1 MSKLQF
7 DGQTFQVEIELNDEI
22 IGKCYCVEAVGYLS
36 TTAGDEV
43 GRCVIQRYVR
53 RAGVRSMQGDEI
65 AGELDDHSDQA
76 GMLGA
81 LLIQKFGAER
91 LEGCVNRS
99 GLLLL
104 DSLEIVPGLRGRT
117 LWVPLFQAT
126 LAKVTKQM
134 RQMSDGF
141 FLKAAPLTQR
151 DMSPDAIRLAE
162 RKLEQLYMR
171 CLKASR
177 ISEQDDHGVW
187 MFAPLRQPEDS

>member
-1 MSKLQF
+1 MPTL
-7 DGQTFQVEIELNDEI
+7 QVEEQNYQIEVESFDELVD
-22 IGKCYCVEAVGYLS
+22 KCEFIEATGFLR
-36 TTAGDEV
+36 TMAGDEV
-43 GRCVIQRYVR
+43 GRCVIQRYGR
-53 RAGVRSMQGDEI
+53 RAGVSRMYASDI
-65 AGELDDHSDQA
+65 CDELDDHSDQA
-76 GMLGA
+76 GVLA
-81 LLIQKFGAER
+81 DLLVEEFGAER
-91 LEGCVNRS
+91 LEGYINRS

-134 RQMSDGF
+134 RQMPDGF

-151 DMSPDAIRLAE
+151 GMSPDAISLAE

-187 MFAPLRQPEDS
+187 MFAPCVPR